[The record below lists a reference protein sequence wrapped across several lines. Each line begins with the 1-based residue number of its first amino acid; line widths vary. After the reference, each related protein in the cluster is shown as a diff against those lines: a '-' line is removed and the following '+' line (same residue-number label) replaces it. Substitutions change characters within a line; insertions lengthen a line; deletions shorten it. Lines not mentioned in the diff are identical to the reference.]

1 MDCPLPIDW
10 LDYLEG
16 RESEGD
22 LSAHFADCRRC
33 QALVAELREQSVG
46 VELAPYSGSALEDAP
61 GWQEQDRSHVAVGDV
76 WLTKAELADRYAD
89 LWRQIVVVVAKREEF
104 DQTWFSVAPLTTETE
119 VATNTDLL
127 LDPDDTT
134 LAVPLALQFRLQTPV
149 ARDQLDHYLG
159 ETTASGRELLSAA
172 LAGSLSGDHFGAPLT
187 RANDRRLRR
196 VRETR
201 ELMATLAGVYGQ
213 ALVAAEEAQVNEADD
228 PVAAAAADLVVKQA
242 ARAREAEE
250 ETGHEGGRLLVFELR
265 RVRPSVP
272 GRLLE
277 LAAASAGRSNLRIN
291 HFEFASE
298 RCTLRARLE
307 LTGQMRGEEMLLLF
321 IEHVSGFSSA
331 PAWISFAKPTT
342 GERIESPQFDPTRE
356 GQIVVARGALGIS
369 PAEIDQLEL
378 RLAKADG

>member
-10 LDYLEG
+10 LDHLEG
-16 RESEGD
+16 RESEVD
-22 LSAHFADCRRC
+22 LDAHLADCPRC

-61 GWQEQDRSHVAVGDV
+61 CWQEQERPQVAVGEV
-76 WLTKAELADRYAD
+76 WLTRAELANNYAN
-89 LWRQIVVVVAKREEF
+89 LWRQIVLVVAKRDEF

-127 LDPDDTT
+127 LNRDDTT

-149 ARDQLDHYLG
+149 AREQLDRYLG
-159 ETTASGRELLSAA
+159 ETTASGRELLSEA
-172 LAGSLSGDHFGAPLT
+172 LAGSLSSDHFGTPLT

-196 VRETR
+196 TSATR
-201 ELMATLAGVYGQ
+201 ELMATLAGVYGR
-213 ALVAAEEAQVNEADD
+213 ALVAAEGAQSVNEADD
-228 PVAAAAADLVVKQA
+228 PVAAAAADLVVKEA
-242 ARAREAEE
+242 ARAKEATGEE
-250 ETGHEGGRLLVFELR
+250 SAHEGGRLLVFELK

-277 LAAASAGRSNLRIN
+277 LAAASVGRSNPLIN

-321 IEHVSGFSSA
+321 IEHVSGFPSA
-331 PAWISFAKPTT
+331 PAWISFAEPTT
-342 GERIESPQFDPTRE
+342 GERIESPQFDPTRAR
-356 GQIVVARGALGIS
+356 QIVVARGAVGIS
-369 PAEIDQLEL
+369 PAEVDQLEL
-378 RLAKADG
+378 RLG

>member
-16 RESEGD
+16 RESESD
-22 LSAHFADCRRC
+22 LSAHLADCRRC
-33 QALVAELREQSVG
+33 QELVAELREQSVG
-46 VELAPYSGSALEDAP
+46 VELAPYSGGALEDAP
-61 GWQEQDRSHVAVGDV
+61 RWQEQDRPRVAVGDV
-76 WLTKAELADRYAD
+76 WLTKADLASSYAD
-89 LWRQIVVVVAKREEF
+89 LWRQIVLVVAKREEF

-127 LDPDDTT
+127 LDRDDTT
-134 LAVPLALQFRLQTPV
+134 LAIPLALQFRLQTPV
-149 ARDQLDHYLG
+149 AREQLDRYLG
-159 ETTASGRELLSAA
+159 ETTATGRELVSEA

-196 VRETR
+196 VSETR
-201 ELMATLAGVYGQ
+201 ELMATLASVYGQ
-213 ALVAAEEAQVNEADD
+213 ALVAAEEAQAANEADD
-228 PVAAAAADLVVKQA
+228 PVAAAAPDFVVKQA
-242 ARAREAEE
+242 ARAKEAAGE
-250 ETGHEGGRLLVFELR
+250 ETAHEGGRLLVFELK

-277 LAAASAGRSNLRIN
+277 LAAASVGRSNPLIN

-321 IEHVSGFSSA
+321 IEHVSGFPSA

-356 GQIVVARGALGIS
+356 GQIVLARGAVGIS
-369 PAEIDQLEL
+369 PAEVDQLEL
-378 RLAKADG
+378 RLG